1 MLKKK
6 AAAKKI
12 GIFEALVSVFTISFV
27 DRFREIGGWK
37 HGGDAGKI
45 REMIRSESAGNFF
58 YFFQTSTFSLHPH
71 FFFLLNCRIYGR

>member
-37 HGGDAGKI
+37 RGGDAGKI

-58 YFFQTSTFSLHPH
+58 IFSKPLLSHFILT